1 MLRNS
6 PESGGKR
13 AASLSEHQVG
23 AALSSGHETP
33 HVEIAQAVGA
43 MLSTGELSPKETE
56 LAIDVLT
63 VLAKDIQEKVRA
75 AVAKSVMN
83 SSLLPRALACQ
94 LANDVESI
102 ALPLLQAT
110 TVLSDSDLIDVV
122 KQGNLKKQLAIAKRT
137 QVGSHVVQ
145 ALLDVDRS
153 EVTHAVVENNGS
165 EITEEQYHTII
176 ERAPDEPS
184 LQTAIAKRIQ
194 LPVSVT
200 ARLIDLA
207 AEGILDT
214 LVTSQGIPSFL
225 ADQMVDCAR
234 EAMLAEQATDRPSD
248 DSLTLFAS
256 HLQSRGKLTESLLLR
271 TMLEG
276 YVPFFEAA
284 FAALADVPLRNARK
298 IMYYGGSEGLRKLFD
313 RTKLSDVFYLPL
325 QVGVRFIRQVREERQ
340 IEAGVKWPFELSEK
354 LIQMLVQVDRRF
366 QYGTIDQMVSRF
378 RYELANERPT

>member
-1 MLRNS
+1 
-6 PESGGKR
+6 
-13 AASLSEHQVG
+13 
-23 AALSSGHETP
+23 
-33 HVEIAQAVGA
+33 

-94 LANDVESI
+94 LANDVESV
-102 ALPLLQAT
+102 ALPLLQAA

-137 QVGSHVVQ
+137 KVASRVVQ

-153 EVTHAVVENNGS
+153 EVTHAVVENDGS
-165 EITEEQYHTII
+165 EITEAQYHTII
-176 ERAPDEPS
+176 ERAPDEPG
-184 LQTAIAKRIQ
+184 LQTAVANRIQ
-194 LPVSVT
+194 LPLSVT

-234 EAMLAEQATDRPSD
+234 EAILTEQATDRPSD
-248 DSLTLFAS
+248 DSLTRFAS
-256 HLQSRGKLTESLLLR
+256 HLRSRGKLTESLLLR

-284 FAALADVPLRNARK
+284 FAALANVPLRNART
-298 IMYYGGSEGLRKLFD
+298 IMYYGGSDGLRKLFD
-313 RTKLSDVFYLPL
+313 RTTLSDVFYLPL

-340 IEAGVKWPFELSEK
+340 IEAGMKWPFELSEK